1 MTPEY
6 ETAIDSLLSRLIEI
20 IDSASQ
26 KSEDELDVE
35 FKQAF
40 DSTSRIMEAHNEWK
54 YCKYAMVCWVDSEI
68 IAHYPTWKD
77 NPLEAHYF
85 GKAVAFTEF
94 FKQAQRCYERRYFNA
109 YEVFF
114 ICFMFGFR
122 GVYQPNYR
130 TEIPSSLPNSDAEWQ
145 EQVSRRLAKISRSND
160 SNWSTTK
167 IVDNHNLPLNGFGSF
182 VNQLIILICLVLAIT
197 VFYFMMSTG

>member
-1 MTPEY
+1 MTSEY

-20 IDSASQ
+20 IETASQ

-35 FKQAF
+35 LKQAF
-40 DSTSRIMEAHNEWK
+40 DATSRILDAQKEWK

-85 GKAVAFTEF
+85 GKAIAFTEF
-94 FKQAQRCYERRYFNA
+94 FKQAQRCYERHFFNA

-122 GVYQPNYR
+122 GVYQPNYK
-130 TEIPSSLPNSDAEWQ
+130 TEIPSSLPTSDAEWQ
-145 EQVSRRLAKISRSND
+145 EQTSRRLAKINRGSD
-160 SNWSTTK
+160 SNWATTK
-167 IVDNHNLPLNGFGSF
+167 IVDNSDLPLEGFGSF
-182 VNQLIILICLVLAIT
+182 VNNLIIFVCVLVAAI
-197 VFYFMMSTG
+197 VFYIALGTN

>member
-40 DSTSRIMEAHNEWK
+40 DATSRIMEAQQEWK

-68 IAHYPTWKD
+68 IAHYPKWKD

-85 GKAVAFTEF
+85 GKAIAFTEF
-94 FKQAQRCYERRYFNA
+94 FKQAQRCYEKRFFNA

-122 GVYQPNYR
+122 GVYQPNYK
-130 TEIPSSLPNSDAEWQ
+130 TEIPASLPNSDAEWQ
-145 EQVSRRLAKISRSND
+145 QQVSRRLAKVNRENESK
-160 SNWSTTK
+160 WATTR
-167 IVDNHNLPLNGFGSF
+167 IVDNNNMPLSGFGSF
-182 VNQLIILICLVLAIT
+182 VNQLVIFIVAIIALV
-197 VFYFMMSTG
+197 VFFLMRKSG